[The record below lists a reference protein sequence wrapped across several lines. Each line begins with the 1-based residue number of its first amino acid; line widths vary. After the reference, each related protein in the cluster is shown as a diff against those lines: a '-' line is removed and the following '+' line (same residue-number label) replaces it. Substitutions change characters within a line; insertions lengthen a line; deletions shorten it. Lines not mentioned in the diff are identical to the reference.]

1 MLVLSLQTDGQPEVF
16 VGLGEA
22 IHQQLQFPLDVS
34 RGIVSEQH
42 ISDEGFADLCS
53 RFKAGKI
60 EVPAI

>member
-42 ISDEGFADLCS
+42 ISDEGFADLCP